1 MSPISVRCRQLSA
14 PRGEKEAERQSDG
27 RTGLNRPRMVFEV
40 QRKDGSNEALIVGR
54 HFRDDQGDYFLLGS
68 FAKRQN
74 IYVMSEPTLSRL
86 RAGFGQR

>member
-1 MSPISVRCRQLSA
+1 
-14 PRGEKEAERQSDG
+14 
-27 RTGLNRPRMVFEV
+27 MVFEV

-54 HFRDDQGDYFLLGS
+54 HFRDEQGAIFFWVRSRNG
-68 FAKRQN
+68 KT